1 MMAAGPDMSTPM
13 SSMSKKGRNPSKQAK
28 VTARTTKKK
37 ARPVEG
43 PDMSA
48 PMRPLKQKKKTV
60 VAVAQLRKRA
70 RAYNDSQ
77 TIGTK
82 GMPISKMKKGALIAK
97 LAERGV
103 EY

>member
-1 MMAAGPDMSTPM
+1 MMAPGPDMSTPM

-28 VTARTTKKK
+28 VKTKTTKKK

-48 PMRPLKQKKKTV
+48 PMRPLKKKKTV
-60 VAVAQLRKRA
+60 VPVAQLRKHA

-77 TIGTK
+77 TIGTR
-82 GMPISKMKKGALIAK
+82 GNPISKMKKAGLLTK

-103 EY
+103 AY